1 MNMRNMFITFF
12 IAFASAVFFAVG
24 GSVAQAHVG
33 ESTTQEQRGVQQEL
47 QQSLDAVLK
56 SQQAQ
61 DLSEVDCN
69 AVDDSL
75 WEEVGEALMGVM
87 HPDPKEHALM
97 DEMMGGEGSD
107 SLRAAHIL
115 MGRRYAGC
123 GDGSMGDGMMGM
135 MGGMMMSGG
144 MMGRGAAASGM
155 MESGGYGAGEMSGGN
170 MMGFPFMGGW
180 LGMALVWIIVGAG
193 FVWLIQRARGAQRSS
208 AADPLTTL
216 KQRYARGEISA
227 EEFEQMK
234 KNIQ

>member
-1 MNMRNMFITFF
+1 MNMRNMFIIFF
-12 IAFASAVFFAVG
+12 IAFASAVFFAVRG
-24 GSVAQAHVG
+24 NVAQAHVG
-33 ESTTQEQRGVQQEL
+33 ESTTEEQRGVQQEL

-61 DLSEVDCN
+61 DLSEIDCN

-155 MESGGYGAGEMSGGN
+155 IESGGYGAGEMSGGN

-180 LGMALVWIIVGAG
+180 FWMIIVWVLIIAG
-193 FVWLIQRARGAQRSS
+193 IIWFIQLVRGSGRRSLS
-208 AADPLTTL
+208 DPLTVL
-216 KQRYARGEISA
+216 KERYARGEITE
-227 EEFEQMK
+227 EEFNRMK
-234 KNIQ
+234 KSIQ